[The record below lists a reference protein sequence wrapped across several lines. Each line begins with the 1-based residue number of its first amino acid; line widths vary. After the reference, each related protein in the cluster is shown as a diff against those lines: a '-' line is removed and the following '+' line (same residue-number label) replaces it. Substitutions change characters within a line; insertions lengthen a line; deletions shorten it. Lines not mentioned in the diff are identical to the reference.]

1 MLEPIKEKI
10 TKKILK
16 AFEPQFFEITNES
29 SSHAVPKNSESHF
42 KVVIVSKSF
51 YDLNLVQRHQRVYKI
66 LEDEMSNDIHAL
78 AMHTF
83 IPEEWAKKG
92 PKVQSSPNCLGGES

>member
-10 TKKILK
+10 TKKILE
-16 AFEPQFFEITNES
+16 AFKPQFFEITNES

-66 LEDEMSNDIHAL
+66 LEDEMSNNVHAL
-78 AMHTF
+78 AMRTF

-92 PKVQSSPNCLGGES
+92 SKVQSSPSCLGGES